1 MFDFLSS
8 GTKDVAD
15 PLLTAKSASGWLR
28 QLPALDVL
36 GRQQHVMRAF
46 DVMRQSRKSI
56 ELPRVQAIQ
65 FLDAALGT
73 DRRQLTKQYVENVD
87 TSSKLSDRI
96 WAAVYELTQ
105 GFIYAY
111 QTALEEALRQAN
123 HPRWKPLAPLLFARL
138 VHYYG
143 TDAKLRVF
151 RFERWIP
158 GKWMELHRT
167 FLRASELGIHRVPTA
182 LGSANP
188 NATQWTVEL
197 EYLFVLLLHQL
208 NTGNMTPAELDWATS
223 QLRAWSRRLQ
233 LDAVPRSLEGFFVDI
248 AGKSGLSRRTGNDSG
263 SMVRYVDTTPIFEQ
277 LEGAIVA
284 LRQAENTDQGPAAP
298 INQQRIA
305 ILEKVSPSIAP
316 NLNSELRRDPRI
328 TCKVPARV
336 RVGLARICHELLRRD
351 GSETLSDAGSGGEQ
365 IEVYALAAGLRPRR
379 RVPAEQDSL
388 AMSLSSFSDP
398 MWQVKDRSVAGL
410 RLSASGGIG
419 QTLVLGALVAVRQS
433 DLSDWVLGVVRR
445 MNKVSNDEIEAGM
458 SIVADRLVPVTLHT
472 VRQPKDDMG
481 FFVDGIDISTV
492 GARFVGLYLPPP
504 SRPDKPLAMKTLI
517 VPTREYGDGRLVTLT
532 TGRSLYKVALRHL
545 VEQRADWS
553 WTTIQIIEKKSREL
567 SPTINPAGG
576 I

>member
-46 DVMRQSRKSI
+46 DAMRQSRKAI

-233 LDAVPRSLEGFFVDI
+233 LDAVPRSLEGFFIDI

-263 SMVRYVDTTPIFEQ
+263 SMLRYVDTTPIFEQ
-277 LEGAIVA
+277 LEGAIAA

-328 TCKVPARV
+328 TCKVPAKV
-336 RVGLARICHELLRRD
+336 RVGLARICHELLRQD
-351 GSETLSDAGSGGEQ
+351 GSETLPDAGSGGEQ

-576 I
+576 T